1 MGALHQRSFGHIV
14 AGPIDETDSQTRP
27 VGVEDHAQE
36 HARPLGSE
44 DHESEHQSGTFE
56 APPQDHQFE
65 RTLQAVQTRIEQAL
79 HNGSTREEIHNEP
92 HEWTGFSD

>member
-1 MGALHQRSFGHIV
+1 MGALHQRSYGHIV
-14 AGPIDETDSQTRP
+14 AGPIDEPDSQTRP

-44 DHESEHQSGTFE
+44 DH
-56 APPQDHQFE
+56 QFE

-79 HNGSTREEIHNEP
+79 QTGSTREDIHNEP